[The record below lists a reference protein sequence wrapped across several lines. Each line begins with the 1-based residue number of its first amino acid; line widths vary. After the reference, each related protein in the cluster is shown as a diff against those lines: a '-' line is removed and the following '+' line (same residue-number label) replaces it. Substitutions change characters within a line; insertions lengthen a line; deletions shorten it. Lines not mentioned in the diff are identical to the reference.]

1 MLFMKKD
8 ILLVVLV
15 IAFIALLGLVLFVSE
30 KANKVNK
37 SLDEERYGRMVAE
50 ESLQKNAAKL
60 STLEAQLRLA
70 NLKMSNVQDLIDQQ
84 KSTNGDLQ
92 RQYGELLQS
101 KVDLEAKVKFLS
113 EEKAVAPETQQ
124 AAVSP

>member
-1 MLFMKKD
+1 MKKD

-15 IAFIALLGLVLFVSE
+15 IAFIVLLGVVLFVSE

-37 SLDEERYGRMVAE
+37 SLDEERYSRMVAE

-70 NLKMSNVQDLIDQQ
+70 NQKMTNVQDLIDQQ

-92 RQYGELLQS
+92 RQYGELLQA
-101 KVDLEAKVKFLS
+101 KADLEEKVRFLV
-113 EEKAVAPETQQ
+113 EEKAAAPEPQPV
-124 AAVSP
+124 AVSP